1 MGKGRRGQALLM
13 DTAGTPKS
21 YLRGRK
27 REEEK
32 RRGIRRK
39 GQAIEGTAVL
49 LIPVKVAYS

>member
-1 MGKGRRGQALLM
+1 LLM

-39 GQAIEGTAVL
+39 GQAIERTAVL